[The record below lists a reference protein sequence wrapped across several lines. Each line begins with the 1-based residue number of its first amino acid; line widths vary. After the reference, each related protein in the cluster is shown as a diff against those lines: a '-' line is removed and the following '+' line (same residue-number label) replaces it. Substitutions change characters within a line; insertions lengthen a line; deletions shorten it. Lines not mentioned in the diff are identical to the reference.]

1 MLKIQDCEITKKY
14 IQDGEIVA
22 YLFSNEDGFC
32 IPLSIGYLKENNIFE
47 DWWQHLD
54 CEEAEVDF
62 SESSNRIYLRSNEKV
77 GIDTSDIIATVRDN
91 DFCNGRIYPKNSG
104 IELDN
109 QQALRR
115 FETSGEYEK

>member
-1 MLKIQDCEITKKY
+1 MLIQDCEISKKY
-14 IQDGEIVA
+14 IQGGEIIA
-22 YLFSNEDGFC
+22 YLFRNEDGFC
-32 IPLSIGYLKENNIFE
+32 IPLSVSYLKEKGIFE

-62 SESSNRIYLRSNEKV
+62 SESNNSIYLRSNEKV

-115 FETSGEYEK
+115 FETSGKYEE

>member
-32 IPLSIGYLKENNIFE
+32 IPLSIGYLKESNIFE
-47 DWWQHLD
+47 DWWQHID
-54 CEEAEVDF
+54 CEETEVDF
-62 SESSNRIYLRSNEKV
+62 SESSNKIYLRSNEKV

-109 QQALRR
+109 QQVLRR

>member
-14 IQDGEIVA
+14 IQACEIVA